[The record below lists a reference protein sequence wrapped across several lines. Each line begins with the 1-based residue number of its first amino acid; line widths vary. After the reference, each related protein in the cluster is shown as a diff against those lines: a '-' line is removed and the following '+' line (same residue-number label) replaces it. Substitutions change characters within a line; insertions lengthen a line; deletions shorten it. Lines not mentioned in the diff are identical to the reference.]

1 MDIVWIV
8 LALCLIGTVIWA
20 FQTYI
25 TIPAPFSW
33 LKGILTFL
41 LILGACYAIWIYIIA
56 NHFHHIRI

>member
-33 LKGILTFL
+33 VKGILTFL
-41 LILGACYAIWIYIIA
+41 LILGACWFLWVSFVVG
-56 NHFHHIRI
+56 HLHHSFR